1 MAILN
6 TRIREMRQQRRMTL
20 AQVAQQLGVREATVQ
35 RYESGGIKNI
45 KDSTVEALAALFGCT
60 PEYLYGRESA
70 LPDVP
75 GVLPL
80 PACRTVPLLGSIACG
95 KPLLAVEN
103 LEGEV
108 EMPENIH
115 ADFALRCRGDS
126 MIGAR
131 IMDGDIV
138 YIRSQPDVDDGDI
151 AAVLIE
157 DEATLKRVYK
167 IPGRVQLRPENPA
180 YPVME
185 YQGQQLESIRILG
198 NAVGFLSRV
207 V

>member
-115 ADFALRCRGDS
+115 ADFALRCR
-126 MIGAR
+126 

-198 NAVGFLSRV
+198 KAVGFLSRV

>member
-6 TRIREMRQQRRMTL
+6 TRIRQMRQQQHLTL

-35 RYESGGIKNI
+35 RYESGSIKNI

-60 PEYLYGRESA
+60 PEYLYGREST
-70 LPDVP
+70 LPDLP
-75 GVLPL
+75 GVVPL
-80 PACRTVPLLGSIACG
+80 PACRTVPLLGSIACA
-95 KPLLAVEN
+95 KPLMGAKN
-103 LEGEV
+103 PEGKV

-115 ADFALRCRGDS
+115 ADFALRFCGDS

-131 IMDGDIV
+131 ITDGDIV

-157 DEATLKRVYK
+157 GEVTLKRVYK

-185 YQGQQLESIRILG
+185 YCGQQPENIRILG
-198 NAVGFLSRV
+198 KAVGFISRLP
-207 V
+207 

>member
-80 PACRTVPLLGSIACG
+80 PACRRVPLLGSIACG

-198 NAVGFLSRV
+198 KAVGFLSRV